1 MSSQTHL
8 IFFFSGITCP
18 ANKYYDFCGPACP
31 ATCANLQA
39 PTLCKKPCISGCF
52 CREGYVLNGGV
63 CMPVK
68 LCGCTLNGRYYQLG
82 EQVILGD
89 ACSQRCICMQAA
101 HPMECQEHA
110 CQVQE
115 MCKVVDNVRSCYPM
129 TFGLM
134 HLYGPSNYI
143 TFDGVSF
150 SFQGACKYTLVS
162 YCGPPG
168 KLPGFNIRV
177 LNMHKDSI
185 SVSWIK
191 QLQLEIY
198 GEKIIVAKGQYGLIK
213 VRVL

>member
-1 MSSQTHL
+1 
-8 IFFFSGITCP
+8 
-18 ANKYYDFCGPACP
+18 
-31 ATCANLQA
+31 
-39 PTLCKKPCISGCF
+39 
-52 CREGYVLNGGV
+52 
-63 CMPVK
+63 MPLK

-89 ACSQRCICMQAA
+89 ACSQRCICVQAA

-110 CQVQE
+110 CQAQE
-115 MCKVVDNVRSCYPM
+115 MCKVVDGVRSCYPM
-129 TFGLM
+129 RFGLM

-150 SFQGACKYTLVS
+150 SFQGACQYTLVS

-185 SVSWIK
+185 LVSWIK
-191 QLQLEIY
+191 QLELEIY